1 MTRLLALLLFAALP
15 VTAEGKL
22 TLVMVERDGC
32 AYCARW
38 DAEIAPIWPKT
49 EVGQTA
55 PLRRVDFDALPGDLS
70 LEGRPPFTPTFI
82 LVRDGVE
89 LGRLEGYSGDHF
101 FWPLVE
107 RMVADAQRSD
117 GNHP

>member
-1 MTRLLALLLFAALP
+1 MTRLLALLFLLALP
-15 VTAEGKL
+15 AAAEDKL
-22 TLVMVERDGC
+22 ALVMVEREGC

-49 EVGQTA
+49 EVGQAA
-55 PLRRVDFDALPGDLS
+55 PLRRVAFDALPGDLS
-70 LEGRPPFTPTFI
+70 LEGKPPFTPTFI
-82 LVRDGVE
+82 LVRNGVE
-89 LGRLEGYSGDHF
+89 LDRLEGYSGEHF

-117 GNHP
+117 GNDP